1 MPLLAGAGW
10 HCGHVDGNLY
20 GAVDGPS
27 SGDAQLSREER
38 YTRLL
43 SGDPE
48 VRLEEDMHV
57 WYSLL
62 RRSMVKAPNHIR
74 HRTGRQQMYNCVW
87 G

>member
-57 WYSLL
+57 
-62 RRSMVKAPNHIR
+62 
-74 HRTGRQQMYNCVW
+74 
-87 G
+87 